1 MSCIPFGCCRH
12 RPGALGL
19 VAGLMAF
26 ASAPAFSISFL
37 SFDARSLSMGGTGVV
52 TARSHNAS
60 LFNPALLIN
69 HDPKRLSRLHA
80 HAYLGARLLDRD
92 NFLQSAEDF
101 SERYDDAALDA
112 LIDVELN
119 WEGSESELAE
129 ELRQTSRRIREA
141 QIDINHLSDKPLRA
155 SASYGVSFGY
165 PTGRWAF
172 GGYHRQYLVLGSV
185 VHVAERDNA
194 NIRRVTDT
202 VDSVADLYDAA
213 ADLRDLEGMAVDL
226 ESLTLDDVFGETRD
240 FWLAALAL
248 DKYVDFKALYDDA
261 RAEQLEGRSVEEY
274 LREPIPD
281 EFFSTIET
289 QGADVTE
296 QALSFARSFGL
307 AEQERVHI
315 GLSLKQ
321 VTFTTIHFEQR
332 IDEFDFS
339 AYNQAP
345 YQQRSTRFNMDLGMV
360 HDLSGPWQWGMVV
373 RNLLAHDYHTVRG
386 DRIKQRP
393 IARIGLGYRTEPL
406 RISIDMDLTRNE
418 PLGFDPDKQFV
429 AVGAEWFL
437 WRNTALRAGLRHNL
451 IDATTLPSIGLGFG
465 GRTAHLDVGVARSG
479 REDEWG
485 VALQAGLAF

>member
-1 MSCIPFGCCRH
+1 MSCIPFRCYR
-12 RPGALGL
+12 RWPMAMGL
-19 VAGLMAF
+19 FAGLI
-26 ASAPAFSISFL
+26 ASTSTPVLAISFL

-80 HAYLGARLLDRD
+80 HTYVGARLLDRD
-92 NFLQSAEDF
+92 NFLESAEDF
-101 SERYDDAALDA
+101 AARYDDAALET

-119 WEGSESELAE
+119 WGGSEWEVAE
-129 ELRQTSRRIREA
+129 ELRQTTRRIRDA
-141 QIDINHLSDKPLRA
+141 QVDINLLSDKPLRA

-165 PTGRWAF
+165 PAGRWAL

-185 VHVAERDNA
+185 VHISEQDNA

-213 ADLRDLEGMAVDL
+213 AGLRDLEGVMVDP
-226 ESLTLDDVFGETRD
+226 ESLTLDDVLGEARD
-240 FWLAALAL
+240 FWSAALAL
-248 DKYVDFKALYDDA
+248 DEYMDFKALYDDA
-261 RAEQLEGRSVEEY
+261 RAERLEGRNVEDY

-281 EFFSTIET
+281 EFVSTIET

-296 QALSFARSFGL
+296 QAISFARSVGL
-307 AEQERVHI
+307 AQQERVHI

-321 VTFTTIHFEQR
+321 VTFTSIHFEQR
-332 IDEFDFS
+332 IDDFDIS
-339 AYNQAP
+339 VYDQAP
-345 YQQRSTRFNMDLGMV
+345 YQQQSTRFNMDLGMV
-360 HDLSGPWQWGMVV
+360 HDLSGPWQWGVVV
-373 RNLLAHDYHTVRG
+373 RNLLAYDYHTVLG
-386 DRIKQRP
+386 GRIKQRP

-451 IDATTLPSIGLGFG
+451 VDATTLPSVGLGFG
-465 GRTAHLDVGVARSG
+465 GRMAHLDIGVARSG

>member
-1 MSCIPFGCCRH
+1 
-12 RPGALGL
+12 
-19 VAGLMAF
+19 MA
-26 ASAPAFSISFL
+26 
-37 SFDARSLSMGGTGVV
+37 GTGVV
-52 TARSHNAS
+52 TARAHNAS

-69 HDPKRLSRLHA
+69 HDARRHSRLHA
-80 HAYLGARLLDRD
+80 HTYVGARLLDRD

-101 SERYDDAALDA
+101 SARYDDAALDS

-119 WEGSESELAE
+119 WGGDESELAE
-129 ELRQTSRRIREA
+129 ELRQTALRVREV
-141 QIDINHLSDKPLRA
+141 QGDINHLSNKPLRA

-165 PTGRWAF
+165 PTGRWAI
-172 GGYHRQYLVLGSV
+172 GGYHRQFLVLGSV
-185 VHVAERDNA
+185 VHVSERDNA

-202 VDSVADLYDAA
+202 VDRVADLYDAA
-213 ADLRDLEGMAVDL
+213 AALRDLEGAAVDL
-226 ESLTLDDVFGETRD
+226 ESFTLEEVFGQARP

-248 DKYVDFKALYDDA
+248 DEYVDFKALYDDA
-261 RAEQLEGRSVEEY
+261 RTDQIEDLNVEDY

-289 QGADVTE
+289 QGADVAE
-296 QALSFARSFGL
+296 EAISVARSFGV
-307 AEQERVHI
+307 AEDDRIHV
-315 GLSLKQ
+315 GLSFKE

-332 IDEFDFS
+332 VDEFDFS
-339 AYNQAP
+339 AYNQEL
-345 YQQRSTRFNMDLGMV
+345 YQVRSTRFNMDLGMV
-360 HDLSGPWQWGMVV
+360 HDLSGRWQWGVVV
-373 RNLLAHDYHTVRG
+373 RNLLDQNYDTVRG

-465 GRTAHLDVGVARSG
+465 GRTAHLDIGVARSAG
-479 REDEWG
+479 EDEWG